1 MPSLFIHVNEDRRR
15 TSYVSSLSNLLTSLR
30 FGEGEGEDEACAS
43 LRSIGSARGERR
55 ELCCIGKKLY

>member
-1 MPSLFIHVNEDRRR
+1 MPSLLIHVNEDRSR

-30 FGEGEGEDEACAS
+30 FGEGEDEACAS